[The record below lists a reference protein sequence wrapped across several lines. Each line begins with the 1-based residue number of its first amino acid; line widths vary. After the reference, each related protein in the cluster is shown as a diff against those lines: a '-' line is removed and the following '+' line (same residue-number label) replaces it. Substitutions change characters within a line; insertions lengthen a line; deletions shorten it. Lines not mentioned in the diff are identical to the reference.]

1 MNETFRILHFRY
13 GSDRDRDRDRDFRR
27 RRRPLRPRY
36 KVETAFNV
44 KQWYN
49 SSPHVQ
55 EDVGEEED
63 YSAYEDGWQHED
75 DYFR

>member
-1 MNETFRILHFRY
+1 M
-13 GSDRDRDRDRDFRR
+13 
-27 RRRPLRPRY
+27 
-36 KVETAFNV
+36 
-44 KQWYN
+44 QWYN
-49 SSPHVQ
+49 SSPNVQ

>member
-1 MNETFRILHFRY
+1 M
-13 GSDRDRDRDRDFRR
+13 
-27 RRRPLRPRY
+27 
-36 KVETAFNV
+36 

-49 SSPHVQ
+49 SSHHAQ

-75 DYFR
+75 DYFRYKMLMNLSDIHST